1 MRTCREVVKV
11 CDGGLGK
18 SQVSS
23 PAFNNQPDQ
32 PDFDP
37 AIETT
42 VDAVVQGL
50 ASASVQV
57 IDVRERDEWL
67 EGRIAGSVLIPMSEL
82 AERVHEID
90 PTMPIVT
97 VCRVGA
103 RSLYVAEALL
113 EAGFPNAKSLAGG
126 INAWLSAGQPLEY

>member
-1 MRTCREVVKV
+1 M
-11 CDGGLGK
+11 
-18 SQVSS
+18 SS
-23 PAFNNQPDQ
+23 PAFSNHPDQ
-32 PDFDP
+32 PDIDP
-37 AIETT
+37 EIETT

-50 ASASVQV
+50 ASATVQV

-90 PTMPIVT
+90 PTKPTVT

-103 RSLYVAEALL
+103 RSLYVAEALR
-113 EAGFPNAKSLAGG
+113 EAGFPNVMSLAGG
-126 INAWLSAGQPLEY
+126 INAWLLAGQPLEV